1 MAALESHLAFFEGL
15 SARRADR
22 LLGAAYLA
30 DHPEHW
36 EGLFLFSLNPKAK
49 RIHVVLCWCV
59 ELYIIPQPDLLQAS
73 FNHFLE
79 QLPKIKNESM
89 RRSLSKMLFYY
100 AKKNSAKLTPQHK
113 GQIIALAFDWL
124 IEPAQVATQN
134 FALKLLRLLQ
144 DEAAWVKEEL
154 KAIVQQQMPTAS
166 PGYRAAAREI
176 FK

>member
-1 MAALESHLAFFEGL
+1 
-15 SARRADR
+15 
-22 LLGAAYLA
+22 
-30 DHPEHW
+30 
-36 EGLFLFSLNPKAK
+36 
-49 RIHVVLCWCV
+49 
-59 ELYIIPQPDLLQAS
+59 
-73 FNHFLE
+73 
-79 QLPKIKNESM
+79 
-89 RRSLSKMLFYY
+89 MLFYY